1 MRVNEQLLKTSGA
14 DVLSSGKTQKNLTPP
29 AHERPRVKGRHAI
42 RIHKLLY
49 FTLGLGLQE
58 LFIKE

>member
-14 DVLSSGKTQKNLTPP
+14 DVLSSGKTQKNLPP
-29 AHERPRVKGRHAI
+29 AHERPRIKGRHAI

-49 FTLGLGLQE
+49 FTLGLRLQE